1 MSARER
7 EREREGKTKRKHNF
21 VNKLY
26 TKWGLGLGLRNGAL
40 GDSLGPANMLLGQRR
55 TEKPQANSLK

>member
-1 MSARER
+1 MRERER

-26 TKWGLGLGLRNGAL
+26 TKWGLGLRNGAL
-40 GDSLGPANMLLGQRR
+40 GDSLGAANMLLGQRR